1 MKKIAFS
8 FLLVF
13 AGFQVLAQE
22 SPLDRFFDR
31 YEKDTSFTVIHIS
44 PRMFQMFSQVAGSV
58 AQQEGQ
64 EQVLDVARKLTGL
77 RILTKDPCSDGL
89 QLYRQASALLS
100 RHYQELMSIRDKGSN
115 LRFLVKQDPSGDI
128 HELVMLL
135 DSDKQF
141 LAMSLTGTIDL
152 KELSQ
157 IAGSMN
163 IQGFDKLKDLPQSS
177 RH

>member
-1 MKKIAFS
+1 MKKIAVS

-13 AGFQVLAQE
+13 ACFQVMAQE

-44 PRMFQMFSQVAGSV
+44 PRMFQMFSQVAGSS
-58 AQQEGQ
+58 AQQ

-100 RHYQELMSIRDKGSN
+100 PDATRNS
-115 LRFLVKQDPSGDI
+115 
-128 HELVMLL
+128 
-135 DSDKQF
+135 
-141 LAMSLTGTIDL
+141 
-152 KELSQ
+152 
-157 IAGSMN
+157 
-163 IQGFDKLKDLPQSS
+163 
-177 RH
+177 